1 MFDSPDKQDSDKRR
15 ADLAASGLFLPSPSP
30 SSSSP
35 FSRKSAW
42 AAFDRQLL
50 SFMGIMTLVAAVFV
64 GLMLASFKDVQE
76 DSDRDLRNLSEVIG
90 TNVEDALRRAEGD
103 LGAVGQLLQPDDLAG
118 TPSSARRD
126 DFNTILADHLRLFP
140 EVSNFYV
147 YDADGA
153 TLFRAGRASTQF
165 SVADS
170 PWFRQLKDDA
180 GLEMVI
186 SDVEPSRGTGMPSVV
201 LALPLRTQ
209 GGKWQGVVAAWVNLE
224 HFQSQID
231 RLKMGVHGL
240 VSVRRSDNGKLILRS
255 PPLPDLVN
263 QGSNSE
269 LVRRVL
275 SGEASGIGEYISPS
289 DNVLRHFAF
298 KRLEGYPLFI
308 GVGEATEDILE
319 GWWNQTLLAA
329 VLVLFVQGMMLALFL
344 RQRRSQRI
352 LRQANEALRRSE
364 TLLLESEER
373 FRMTFEQAAVGIIH
387 NGFDRS
393 LLRFN
398 HRFCEI
404 LGYDPEELSG
414 QSYLRFTHAED
425 VGLSDEAVAPLLR
438 GERASV
444 TWEKRYVRK
453 SGQVI
458 WARLTSSLQRSA
470 EGYPLHFITVVED
483 ITHRKEMEERLL
495 SEATRY
501 EGLLRTASDGI
512 HVLDEEGNL
521 VEASDSFYRMLGYQP
536 QEGASLNV
544 RDWDF
549 GIPAEK
555 LMESLRKLMSEMS
568 SVFETR
574 HRRRDGTVFDAEIH
588 ARKVIL
594 DGKRYLYASARD
606 VSGRKQ
612 ADAARE
618 RAEMELRATSAR
630 MRLVLDTS
638 AEGIVGMDDEQR
650 IIFANRAAADMLGWP
665 SPEAM
670 QSRPSVDILGY
681 RVAEGEGGSSIR
693 DTLEDGEIRRVS
705 DEVFCGPNGIARPVE
720 YVAAPLLVE
729 GIPVG
734 AVVAFH
740 DISERKAME
749 IELKRSNAE
758 LEQFAYVVSHD
769 LRQPLRMITSYLSLI
784 ERQLGQGVDEDLKS
798 FFDFATGGAKRM
810 DKLIIDLLEYSR
822 VGRQK
827 GNLTPLALSEVIADG
842 VQNLTVA
849 INEAGATVT
858 VAEDFPQVMGD
869 RSELVRLF
877 QNLVGN
883 AVKYRLPDRP
893 CQVDVGFRRQGRDWV
908 LWVTDNGIGIAEK
921 DFERAFGVFQRLVAK
936 DEYEG
941 TGIGL
946 AVCKKI
952 VEHHGGR
959 IWIESHLGKGSRF
972 LFTLPMMG

>member
-1 MFDSPDKQDSDKRR
+1 MFDSPDRQDSDKRR
-15 ADLAASGLFLPSPSP
+15 AKFAASGLLPP
-30 SSSSP
+30 SSSS
-35 FSRKSAW
+35 SGKSAW

-50 SFMGIMTLVAAVFV
+50 SFMGIMTLVVAVFV
-64 GLMLASFKDVQE
+64 GLMLASFEDVQQ
-76 DSDRDLRNLSEVIG
+76 DSERDLRNLAEVIA
-90 TNVEDALRRAEGD
+90 TNIDNALRRAEGD
-103 LGAVGQLLQPDDLAG
+103 LGAVGRLLPPDDLIG
-118 TPSSARRD
+118 TPSPARRD
-126 DFNTILADHLRLFP
+126 EFNTVLADHLRLFP

-147 YDADGA
+147 YDGDGA

-170 PWFRQLKDDA
+170 PWFRQLKEDA

-186 SDVEPSRGTGMPSVV
+186 SEVEPNRGTGMPAMV
-201 LALPLRTQ
+201 LALPLRTP
-209 GGKWQGVVAAWVNLE
+209 GGKWQGVVAAWINLE
-224 HFQSQID
+224 HFQSQVD
-231 RLKMGVHGL
+231 QLKLGEHAL
-240 VSVRRSDNGKLILRS
+240 VTVRRADTGKLILRR
-255 PPLPDLVN
+255 PELPERIN
-263 QGSNSE
+263 QGSAGGITN
-269 LVRRVL
+269 RVL
-275 SGEASGIGEYISPS
+275 SGDRAGTGMVTSPF
-289 DNVLRHFAF
+289 DGLLRHYAF
-298 KRLEGYPLFI
+298 KRLDGYPLF
-308 GVGEATEDILE
+308 VAVAEANQDILE
-319 GWWNQTLLAA
+319 GWWNQTLLVA

-344 RQRRSQRI
+344 RQRRSQRV

-404 LGYDPEELSG
+404 LGYDPEEISG
-414 QSYLRFTHAED
+414 QSYLRFTHADD

-444 TWEKRYVRK
+444 SWEKRYIRK
-453 SGQVI
+453 NGQVI
-458 WARLTSSLQRSA
+458 WARLTSSLLRSA
-470 EGYPLHFITVVED
+470 EGYPLHFITVIED

-512 HVLDEEGNL
+512 HVLDDDGNL

-536 QEGASLNV
+536 QEGASLNL
-544 RDWDF
+544 RDWDV
-549 GIPAEK
+549 GIPPEK
-555 LMESLRKLMSEMS
+555 LMETLRKFMSEIS

-574 HRRRDGTVFDAEIH
+574 HRRRDGTVFDVEIH
-588 ARKVIL
+588 ARKVVL
-594 DGKRYLYASARD
+594 DGKRYLYASSRD

-665 SPEAM
+665 SPDDM
-670 QSRPSVDILGY
+670 QSRPSVDILGH
-681 RVAEGEGGSSIR
+681 RVADGRSCVEAGCSIR
-693 DTLEDGEIRRVS
+693 STLQDGEIRRVS

-729 GIPVG
+729 EIPVG
-734 AVVAFH
+734 VVVAFH

-784 ERQLGQGVDEDLKS
+784 ERQLGQVVDQELKT
-798 FFDFATGGAKRM
+798 FFDYATGGAKRM
-810 DKLIIDLLEYSR
+810 DKLIIDLLDYSR

-827 GNLTPLALSEVIADG
+827 SNLTPLLLSEVIADG

-849 INEAGATVT
+849 IHEAGATVQ
-858 VAEDFPQVMGD
+858 VAEDFPLVMGD

-908 LWVTDNGIGIAEK
+908 LWVKDNGIGIAEK

-936 DEYEG
+936 DQYEG

-959 IWIESHLGKGSRF
+959 IWIESHLGEGSSF